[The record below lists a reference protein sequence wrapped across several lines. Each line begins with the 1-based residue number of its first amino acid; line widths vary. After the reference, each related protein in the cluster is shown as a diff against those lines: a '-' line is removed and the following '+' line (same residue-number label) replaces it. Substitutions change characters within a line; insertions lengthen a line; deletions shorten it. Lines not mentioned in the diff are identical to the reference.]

1 MRDRMPVVG
10 RRVGVVGFAVLAAS
24 LWVTTALGAS
34 TNLSGTVTAGG
45 TPYMK
50 SIPVSQAGQI
60 SATISWTSPSAVLT
74 VAVVNPS
81 GAQVAINST
90 NANPKTVTFNATD
103 TGTYKIRVKAKSG
116 SSAFTGTVTYP
127 GIALPTFA
135 AQIGSGSAGHATVY
149 PSGLDVGPD
158 GTIYVADTG
167 NDQIAAYSQS
177 GTLLWRKGARGVRT
191 PGNFANPRDLT
202 YLNGDLYVDD
212 TGNNRIQVLDASNG
226 NTIGSPWT
234 GLTSTL
240 GITAGKDSAGNN
252 IILVSEDTSNK
263 IAVYSTAGTLKC
275 TIPVPVLNG
284 KTALPRDAATD
295 AAGNIYVAAYQQDHV
310 DKFPPVVGTTCPQN
324 VNGGWGTSG
333 NGALQFKRP
342 YGVAVDA
349 SGHVFVADS
358 DNERI
363 QEFNATGTTLI
374 ATYGDK
380 TPANGGSGD
389 FFQLRRVA
397 VANGQVYGADL
408 WGLHIDRFTAPGPT
422 PAQTYPAMFPA
433 APQGFFN
440 EPSGMT
446 FDNAGNL
453 YVADSVNQR
462 IQQFTPG
469 ADGAN
474 WSNGAMWGARGW
486 GASDLSGFNW
496 PRDISFAPGTGGN
509 PGTLWVA
516 DTKNNRLLEFDTNG
530 TSTNNFITV
539 GGSLTWP
546 YGVDASSGNGNVIVA
561 DTFTNKVES
570 WSRGSTTPNW
580 STTTAGGTAFKAPY
594 DVAVANGTVY
604 VADSANKRIVE
615 LNANTGAY
623 IATVGTGSLHSP
635 QGVAIDPTNGNIWV
649 SDTSF
654 NKLVE
659 FPAAGGAPIQTVA
672 APNGAFNHP
681 THLDVHVDASGNP
694 YLYVADVYN
703 DRIVILNLNEGP

>member
-1 MRDRMPVVG
+1 MPLWG
-10 RRVGVVGFAVLAAS
+10 RRVVVVCFAVLAAS
-24 LWVTTALGAS
+24 LWVTSALGA
-34 TNLSGTVTAGG
+34 TSGFSGSVSAGG
-45 TPYMK
+45 ALYNK
-50 SIPVSQAGQI
+50 SIPVSDSGTI
-60 SATISWTSPSAVLT
+60 SATISWSTPSAVLT

-103 TGTYKIRVKAKSG
+103 TGSYKIRVKAKSG
-116 SSAFTGTVTYP
+116 SSDFTGSVTYP
-127 GIALPTFA
+127 GISVPTFA
-135 AQIGSGSAGHATVY
+135 AQLGGGTMGHATMY

-167 NDQIAAYSQS
+167 NDQVAAYNQA
-177 GTLLWRKGARGVRT
+177 GTQLWRKGLRGNRT
-191 PGNFANPRDLT
+191 AGNFANPRDLT

-226 NTIGSPWT
+226 SMIGSPWT
-234 GLTSTL
+234 GLPSTL

-263 IAVYSTAGTLKC
+263 IAVYSTTGTLKC
-275 TIPVPVLNG
+275 TITVPSTGTAPNI
-284 KTALPRDAATD
+284 KPALPRDAATD
-295 AAGNIYVAAYQQDHV
+295 AAGNVYVAAYQQDRM
-310 DKFPPVVGTTCPQN
+310 DEFGPVVGNTCPTAMTRT
-324 VNGGWGTSG
+324 WGTSG

-342 YGVAVDA
+342 YGVATDG

-363 QEFNATGTTLI
+363 QEFNSTGSTLI
-374 ATYGDK
+374 ATFG
-380 TPANGGSGD
+380 AGSPTGD
-389 FFQLRRVA
+389 FQQLRRVA
-397 VANGQVYGADL
+397 VVNGQVYGADL

-422 PAQTYPAMFPA
+422 PAQTYPATFGAP
-433 APQGFFN
+433 PQGSFN

-446 FDNAGNL
+446 FDSNGNL

-462 IQQFTPG
+462 MQQFRPG
-469 ADGAN
+469 ADGET

-509 PGTLWVA
+509 PGTLWVS
-516 DTKNNRLLEFDTNG
+516 DTKNNRLLEFDMNG
-530 TSTNNFITV
+530 TSTGNSVIV
-539 GGSLTWP
+539 GGALTWP
-546 YGVDASSGNGNVIVA
+546 YAVDASGGNGSLIVA
-561 DTFTNKVES
+561 DTFANKVES
-570 WSRGSTTPNW
+570 WSRGSSTPNW
-580 STTTAGGTAFKAPY
+580 STTTAGGIGFKSPY
-594 DVAVANGTVY
+594 DVAVANGIVY

-615 LNANTGAY
+615 LNAATGAY
-623 IATVGTGSLHSP
+623 TGVSIGAGTLHSP

>member
-1 MRDRMPVVG
+1 MPFVG
-10 RRVGVVGFAVLAAS
+10 RRVVVVGFAVLAAS
-24 LWVTTALGAS
+24 LWVTSALGA
-34 TNLSGTVTAGG
+34 TSGFSGSVSAGG
-45 TPYMK
+45 ALYNK
-50 SIPVSQAGQI
+50 SIPVSDSGTI
-60 SATISWTSPSAVLT
+60 SATLSWSTPSAVLT
-74 VAVVNPS
+74 VAIVNPS
-81 GAQVAINST
+81 GTQVALNST
-90 NANPKTVTFNATD
+90 NANPKTVTYNATV

-116 SSAFTGTVTYP
+116 SSDFTGSVTYP
-127 GIALPTFA
+127 GISVPTFA
-135 AQIGSGSAGHATVY
+135 GQLGGGTIGHATMY

-167 NDQIAAYSQS
+167 NDQVAAYNQA
-177 GTLLWRKGARGVRT
+177 GTQLWRKGIRGNRT
-191 PGNFANPRDLT
+191 AGNFANPRDLT

-212 TGNNRIQVLDASNG
+212 TGNNRIQVLDASTG
-226 NTIGSPWT
+226 STIGSPWT
-234 GLTSTL
+234 GLPSTL

-263 IAVYSTAGTLKC
+263 IAVYSTTGTLKC
-275 TIPVPVLNG
+275 TIPVPSTGSGSTL
-284 KTALPRDAATD
+284 KQALPRDAATD
-295 AAGNIYVAAYQQDHV
+295 AAGNVYVAAYQQDRM
-310 DKFPPVVGTTCPQN
+310 DEFGPVVGNTCPTAMTRT
-324 VNGGWGTSG
+324 WGTSG

-342 YGVAVDA
+342 YGVATDG

-363 QEFNATGTTLI
+363 QEFNSTGSTLI
-374 ATYGDK
+374 ATFG
-380 TPANGGSGD
+380 AGSPTGD
-389 FFQLRRVA
+389 FQQLRRVA

-422 PAQTYPAMFPA
+422 PAQTYPATFGAP
-433 APQGFFN
+433 PQGSFN

-446 FDNAGNL
+446 FDSNGNL

-462 IQQFTPG
+462 MQQFRPG
-469 ADGAN
+469 ADGET

-496 PRDISFAPGTGGN
+496 PRDISFSPGTGGN
-509 PGTLWVA
+509 PGTLWVS
-516 DTKNNRLLEFDTNG
+516 DTKNNRLLEFDMNG
-530 TSTNNFITV
+530 TSTGNSVIV
-539 GGSLTWP
+539 GGALTWP
-546 YGVDASSGNGNVIVA
+546 YAVDASGGNGSLIVA
-561 DTFTNKVES
+561 DTFANKVES
-570 WSRGSTTPNW
+570 WTRGSSTPNW
-580 STTTAGGTAFKAPY
+580 STNTAGGIGFKSPY
-594 DVAVANGTVY
+594 DVAVANGIVY

-615 LNANTGAY
+615 LNAATGAY
-623 IATVGTGSLHSP
+623 TGVSIGAGTLHSP

>member
-1 MRDRMPVVG
+1 MRGRMPVVG
-10 RRVGVVGFAVLAAS
+10 RRVVVVGLAVLAAS
-24 LWVTTALGAS
+24 LWVTSALGAS
-34 TNLSGTVTAGG
+34 TNLSGTVSVGG
-45 TPYMK
+45 TPYNK

-60 SATISWTSPSAVLT
+60 SATISWTAPSAMLT
-74 VAVVNPS
+74 AAIVNPS
-81 GAQVAINST
+81 GVQVALNAT

-103 TGTYKIRVKAKSG
+103 TGTYKIRVKAKTG
-116 SSAFTGTVTYP
+116 SSVSFTGTVTYP
-127 GIALPTFA
+127 GIALPSFA
-135 AQIGSGSAGHATVY
+135 GQIGSGSTGHATVY

-167 NDQIAAYSQS
+167 NDQVAAYSQS
-177 GTLLWRKGARGVRT
+177 GTLIWRKGARGVRT
-191 PGNFANPRDLT
+191 AGNFANPRDLT

-234 GLTSTL
+234 GLPSTL

-263 IAVYSTAGTLKC
+263 IAVYSTTGTLKC

-310 DKFPPVVGTTCPQN
+310 DKFPPVVGNTCPQN

-333 NGALQFKRP
+333 NGPLQFKRP
-342 YGVAVDA
+342 YGVAVDG
-349 SGHVFVADS
+349 SGNVYVADS

-408 WGLHIDRFTAPGPT
+408 WGLHIDRFTAPGPKPT
-422 PAQTYPAMFPA
+422 QTYPAMFAPP
-433 APQGFFN
+433 PQGFFN
-440 EPSGMT
+440 EPSGLT
-446 FDNAGNL
+446 FDNNGNL

-469 ADGAN
+469 ANGEA
-474 WSNGAMWGARGW
+474 WSKGAMWGARCW

-496 PRDISFAPGTGGN
+496 PRDISFAPSTT
-509 PGTLWVA
+509 TLWVA
-516 DTKNNRLLEFDTNG
+516 DTKNNRLLEFKTDG
-530 TSTNNFITV
+530 TSTGNSITV
-539 GGSLTWP
+539 GGALTWP
-546 YGVDASSGNGNVIVA
+546 YAVDASGGSLIVA
-561 DTFTNKVES
+561 DTFANKVES
-570 WSRGSTTPNW
+570 RTGSTVNW
-580 STTTAGGTAFKAPY
+580 SDTTANGIAFKAPY
-594 DVAVANGTVY
+594 DVAVAGGIVY

-623 IATVGTGSLHSP
+623 IATVGTSYLHSP

-659 FPAAGGAPIQTVA
+659 FPAAGGAPIQTVS

-681 THLDVHVDASGNP
+681 THLDVHVDGSGTA

-703 DRIVILNLNEGP
+703 DRVVILNLNEGP

>member
-1 MRDRMPVVG
+1 MPFAGSRVV
-10 RRVGVVGFAVLAAS
+10 VVCFAVLAAS
-24 LWVTTALGAS
+24 LWVTSALGA
-34 TNLSGTVTAGG
+34 TSGFSGSVSAGG
-45 TPYMK
+45 ALYNK
-50 SIPVSQAGQI
+50 SIPVSDSGTI
-60 SATISWTSPSAVLT
+60 SATISWSTPSAVLT

-103 TGTYKIRVKAKSG
+103 TGSYKIRVKAKSG
-116 SSAFTGTVTYP
+116 SSDFTGSVTYP
-127 GIALPTFA
+127 GISVPTFA
-135 AQIGSGSAGHATVY
+135 AQLGGGTMGHATMY

-167 NDQIAAYSQS
+167 NDQVAAYNQA
-177 GTLLWRKGARGVRT
+177 GTQLWRKGLRGNRT
-191 PGNFANPRDLT
+191 AGNFANPRDLT

-226 NTIGSPWT
+226 STIGSPWT
-234 GLTSTL
+234 GLPSTL
-240 GITAGKDSAGNN
+240 GITAGKDSTGNN

-263 IAVYSTAGTLKC
+263 IAVYSTTGTLKC

-310 DKFPPVVGTTCPQN
+310 DKFPPVVGNTCPQN

-342 YGVAVDA
+342 YGVATDG

-363 QEFNATGTTLI
+363 QEFNSTGSTLI
-374 ATYGDK
+374 ATFG
-380 TPANGGSGD
+380 AGSPTGD
-389 FFQLRRVA
+389 FQQLRRVA

-422 PAQTYPAMFPA
+422 PAQTYPATFGAP
-433 APQGFFN
+433 PQGSFN

-446 FDNAGNL
+446 FDSNGNL

-462 IQQFTPG
+462 MQQFRPG
-469 ADGAN
+469 ADGET

-509 PGTLWVA
+509 PGTLWVS
-516 DTKNNRLLEFDTNG
+516 DTKNNRLLEFDMNG
-530 TSTNNFITV
+530 TSTGNSVIV
-539 GGSLTWP
+539 GGALTWP
-546 YGVDASSGNGNVIVA
+546 YAVDASGGNGSLIVA
-561 DTFTNKVES
+561 DTFANKVES
-570 WSRGSTTPNW
+570 WSRGSSTPNW
-580 STTTAGGTAFKAPY
+580 STNTAGGIGFKSPY
-594 DVAVANGTVY
+594 DVAVANGIVY

-615 LNANTGAY
+615 LNAATGAY
-623 IATVGTGSLHSP
+623 TGVSIGTGTLHSP

>member
-1 MRDRMPVVG
+1 MPVVG
-10 RRVGVVGFAVLAAS
+10 RRVVVVGLAVLAAS
-24 LWVTTALGAS
+24 LWVTSALGAS

-45 TPYMK
+45 TPYTK

-81 GAQVAINST
+81 GVQVALNGT
-90 NANPKTVTFNATD
+90 NANPKTVNFNATD

-135 AQIGSGSAGHATVY
+135 AQIGSGSTGHATVY

-158 GTIYVADTG
+158 
-167 NDQIAAYSQS
+167 
-177 GTLLWRKGARGVRT
+177 
-191 PGNFANPRDLT
+191 GNFANPRDLT

-212 TGNNRIQVLDASNG
+212 TGNNRVQVLDASNG
-226 NTIGSPWT
+226 STIGSPWT
-234 GLTSTL
+234 GLPSTL
-240 GITAGKDSAGNN
+240 GITAGKDSTGNN

-263 IAVYSTAGTLKC
+263 IAVYSTTGTLKC

-310 DKFPPVVGTTCPQN
+310 DKFPPVVGNTCPQS

-333 NGALQFKRP
+333 QLNTQFKRP

-363 QEFNATGTTLI
+363 QEFTGTGSYLN
-374 ATYGDK
+374 TYGAAQ
-380 TPANGGSGD
+380 PPNGGGD

-422 PAQTYPAMFPA
+422 PAQTYPAMFSAP
-433 APQGFFN
+433 PQGFFN

-446 FDNAGNL
+446 FDNAGDL

-469 ADGAN
+469 ADGAT
-474 WSNGAMWGARGW
+474 WSKGAMWGARGW

-516 DTKNNRLLEFDTNG
+516 DTKNNRLLEFKTDG
-530 TSTNNFITV
+530 TSTGNSVIV
-539 GGSLTWP
+539 GGALTWP
-546 YGVDASSGNGNVIVA
+546 YAVDASGGSLIVA
-561 DTFTNKVES
+561 DTFANKVES
-570 WSRGSTTPNW
+570 WTGSTVNW
-580 STTTAGGTAFKAPY
+580 STTTANGIALKNPY
-594 DVAVANGTVY
+594 DVAVAEGIVY
-604 VADSANKRIVE
+604 VADAANKRIVE

-623 IATVGTGSLHSP
+623 IATVGTGFLHSP

-659 FPAAGGAPIQTVA
+659 FPAAGGAPIQTVS
-672 APNGAFNHP
+672 APNGAFNQP
-681 THLDVHVDASGNP
+681 TQLAVHVDAAGNA

-703 DRIVILNLNEGP
+703 DRVVILNLNEGP

>member
-1 MRDRMPVVG
+1 MPVVG
-10 RRVGVVGFAVLAAS
+10 RRVVVVGLAVLAAS
-24 LWVTTALGAS
+24 LWVTSALGAS

-45 TPYMK
+45 TPYTK

-81 GAQVAINST
+81 GVQVALNGT
-90 NANPKTVTFNATD
+90 NANPKTVNFNATD

-135 AQIGSGSAGHATVY
+135 AQIGSGSTGHATVY

-167 NDQIAAYSQS
+167 NDQVAAYSQS

-212 TGNNRIQVLDASNG
+212 TGNNRVQVLDASNG
-226 NTIGSPWT
+226 STIGSPWT
-234 GLTSTL
+234 GLPSTL
-240 GITAGKDSAGNN
+240 GITAGKDSTGNN

-263 IAVYSTAGTLKC
+263 IAVYSTTGTLKC

-310 DKFPPVVGTTCPQN
+310 DKFPPVVGNTCPQS

-333 NGALQFKRP
+333 QLNTQFKRP

-363 QEFNATGTTLI
+363 QEFTGTGSYLN
-374 ATYGDK
+374 TYGAAQ
-380 TPANGGSGD
+380 PPNGGGD

-422 PAQTYPAMFPA
+422 PAQTYPAMFSAP
-433 APQGFFN
+433 PQGFFN

-446 FDNAGNL
+446 FDNAGDL

-469 ADGAN
+469 ADGAT
-474 WSNGAMWGARGW
+474 WSKGAMWGARGW

-516 DTKNNRLLEFDTNG
+516 DTKNNRLLEFKTDG
-530 TSTNNFITV
+530 TSTGNSIIV
-539 GGSLTWP
+539 GGALTWP
-546 YGVDASSGNGNVIVA
+546 YAVDASGGSLIVA
-561 DTFTNKVES
+561 DTFANKVES
-570 WSRGSTTPNW
+570 WTGSTVNW
-580 STTTAGGTAFKAPY
+580 STTTANGVALKNPY
-594 DVAVANGTVY
+594 DVAVAEGIVY
-604 VADSANKRIVE
+604 VADAANKRIVE

-623 IATVGTGSLHSP
+623 IATVGTGFLHSP

-659 FPAAGGAPIQTVA
+659 FPAAGGAPIQTVS

-681 THLDVHVDASGNP
+681 THLDVHVDAAGNA

-703 DRIVILNLNEGP
+703 DRVVILNLNEGP

>member
-1 MRDRMPVVG
+1 MPVVG
-10 RRVGVVGFAVLAAS
+10 GRVVVVGFAMLAAS
-24 LWVTTALGAS
+24 LWVTNALGAS

-81 GAQVAINST
+81 GAQVALNST

-116 SSAFTGTVTYP
+116 SSDFTGSVTYP
-127 GIALPTFA
+127 GISVPTFA
-135 AQIGSGSAGHATVY
+135 AQLGGGTIGHATMY

-167 NDQIAAYSQS
+167 NDQVAAYNQA
-177 GTLLWRKGARGVRT
+177 GTQLWRKGIRGNRT
-191 PGNFANPRDLT
+191 AGNFANPRDLT

-226 NTIGSPWT
+226 DTIGSPWT
-234 GLTSTL
+234 GLPSTL

-275 TIPVPVLNG
+275 TIPVPSTGSGSTL
-284 KTALPRDAATD
+284 KAALPRDAATD
-295 AAGNIYVAAYQQDHV
+295 AAGNVYVAAYQQDRM
-310 DKFPPVVGTTCPQN
+310 DEFGPVVGNTCPTAMTRT
-324 VNGGWGTSG
+324 WGTSG
-333 NGALQFKRP
+333 NGPLQFKRP
-342 YGVAVDA
+342 YGVATDG
-349 SGHVFVADS
+349 SGHVLVADS

-363 QEFNATGTTLI
+363 QEFNSTGSTLI
-374 ATYGDK
+374 ATFG
-380 TPANGGSGD
+380 AGSPTGD
-389 FFQLRRVA
+389 FQQLRRVA

-422 PAQTYPAMFPA
+422 PAQTYPATFGPP
-433 APQGFFN
+433 PQGSFN

-446 FDNAGNL
+446 FDSNGNL

-462 IQQFTPG
+462 MQQFRPG
-469 ADGAN
+469 ADGET

-509 PGTLWVA
+509 PGTLWVS
-516 DTKNNRLLEFDTNG
+516 DTKNNRLLEFDMNG
-530 TSTNNFITV
+530 TSTGNSVIV
-539 GGSLTWP
+539 GGALTWP
-546 YGVDASSGNGNVIVA
+546 YAVDASGGNGSLIVA
-561 DTFTNKVES
+561 DTFANKVES
-570 WSRGSTTPNW
+570 WSRGSSTPNW
-580 STTTAGGTAFKAPY
+580 STSTAGGIGFKSPY
-594 DVAVANGTVY
+594 DVAVANGIAY

-615 LNANTGAY
+615 LNANTGGY
-623 IATVGTGSLHSP
+623 IATIGTGSLHSP

>member
-1 MRDRMPVVG
+1 MPFAG
-10 RRVGVVGFAVLAAS
+10 RRVVVVGFAVLAAS
-24 LWVTTALGAS
+24 LWVTSALGA
-34 TNLSGTVTAGG
+34 TSGFSGSVSAGG
-45 TPYMK
+45 ALYNK
-50 SIPVSQAGQI
+50 SIPVSDSGTI
-60 SATISWTSPSAVLT
+60 SATISWSTPSAVLT

-103 TGTYKIRVKAKSG
+103 TGSYKIRVKAKSG
-116 SSAFTGTVTYP
+116 SSDFTGSVTYP
-127 GIALPTFA
+127 GISVPTFA
-135 AQIGSGSAGHATVY
+135 AQLGGGTMGHATMY

-167 NDQIAAYSQS
+167 NDQVAAYNQA
-177 GTLLWRKGARGVRT
+177 GTQLWRKGLRGNRT
-191 PGNFANPRDLT
+191 AGNFANPRDLT

-226 NTIGSPWT
+226 STIGSPWT
-234 GLTSTL
+234 GLPSTL
-240 GITAGKDSAGNN
+240 GITAGKDSTGNN

-263 IAVYSTAGTLKC
+263 IAVYSTTGTLKC

-310 DKFPPVVGTTCPQN
+310 DKFPPVVGNTCPQN

-342 YGVAVDA
+342 YGVATDG

-363 QEFNATGTTLI
+363 QEFNSTGSTLI
-374 ATYGDK
+374 ATFG
-380 TPANGGSGD
+380 AGSPTGD
-389 FFQLRRVA
+389 FQQLRRVA

-422 PAQTYPAMFPA
+422 PAQTYPATFGAP
-433 APQGFFN
+433 PQGSFN

-446 FDNAGNL
+446 FDSNGNL

-462 IQQFTPG
+462 MQQFRPG
-469 ADGAN
+469 ADGET

-509 PGTLWVA
+509 PGTLWVS
-516 DTKNNRLLEFDTNG
+516 DTKNNRLLEFDMNG
-530 TSTNNFITV
+530 TSTGNSVIV
-539 GGSLTWP
+539 GGALTWP
-546 YGVDASSGNGNVIVA
+546 YAVDASGGNGSLIVA
-561 DTFTNKVES
+561 DTFANKVES
-570 WSRGSTTPNW
+570 WSRGSSTPNW
-580 STTTAGGTAFKAPY
+580 STNTAGGIGFKSPY
-594 DVAVANGTVY
+594 DVAVANGIVY

-615 LNANTGAY
+615 LNA
-623 IATVGTGSLHSP
+623 ATRARTSGVSIGTGTLHSP

>member
-1 MRDRMPVVG
+1 MPFAG
-10 RRVGVVGFAVLAAS
+10 RRVVVVGFAVLAAS
-24 LWVTTALGAS
+24 LWVTSALGA
-34 TNLSGTVTAGG
+34 TSGFSGSVSAGG
-45 TPYMK
+45 ALYNK
-50 SIPVSQAGQI
+50 SIPVSDSGTI
-60 SATISWTSPSAVLT
+60 SATISWSTPSAVLT

-103 TGTYKIRVKAKSG
+103 TGSYKIRVKAKSG
-116 SSAFTGTVTYP
+116 SSDFTGSVTYP
-127 GIALPTFA
+127 GISVPTFA
-135 AQIGSGSAGHATVY
+135 AQLGGGTMGHATMY

-167 NDQIAAYSQS
+167 NDQVAAYNQA
-177 GTLLWRKGARGVRT
+177 GTQLWRKGLRGNRT
-191 PGNFANPRDLT
+191 AGNFANPRDLT

-226 NTIGSPWT
+226 STIGSPWT
-234 GLTSTL
+234 GLPSTL
-240 GITAGKDSAGNN
+240 GITAGKDSTGNN

-263 IAVYSTAGTLKC
+263 IAVYSTTGTLKC

-310 DKFPPVVGTTCPQN
+310 DKFPPVVGNTCPQN

-342 YGVAVDA
+342 YGVATDG

-363 QEFNATGTTLI
+363 QEFNGTGSTLI
-374 ATYGDK
+374 ATFG
-380 TPANGGSGD
+380 AGSPTGD
-389 FFQLRRVA
+389 FQQLRRVA

-422 PAQTYPAMFPA
+422 PAQTYPATFGAP
-433 APQGFFN
+433 PQGSFN

-446 FDNAGNL
+446 FDSNGNL

-462 IQQFTPG
+462 MQQFRPG
-469 ADGAN
+469 ADGET

-509 PGTLWVA
+509 PGTLWVS
-516 DTKNNRLLEFDTNG
+516 DTKNNRLLEFDMNG
-530 TSTNNFITV
+530 TSTGNSVIV
-539 GGSLTWP
+539 GGALTWP
-546 YGVDASSGNGNVIVA
+546 YAVDASGGNGSLIVA
-561 DTFTNKVES
+561 DTFANKVES
-570 WSRGSTTPNW
+570 WSRGSSTPNW
-580 STTTAGGTAFKAPY
+580 STTTAGGIALQEPLRRRGRKRHRLRGRLGQQAHRRAERCDRGVHGRIHRHRHPALAPGRGDRSHQRQHLGVGHQLQQAGRVPRRRRRPDPDREPRPTAHSTTRRTLTCTWTPRAIPICTWPTSTT
-594 DVAVANGTVY
+594 TV
-604 VADSANKRIVE
+604 S
-615 LNANTGAY
+615 
-623 IATVGTGSLHSP
+623 
-635 QGVAIDPTNGNIWV
+635 
-649 SDTSF
+649 
-654 NKLVE
+654 
-659 FPAAGGAPIQTVA
+659 
-672 APNGAFNHP
+672 
-681 THLDVHVDASGNP
+681 
-694 YLYVADVYN
+694 
-703 DRIVILNLNEGP
+703 

>member
-1 MRDRMPVVG
+1 MKGRMPVAG
-10 RRVGVVGFAVLAAS
+10 RRVVVVGLAVLAAS
-24 LWVTTALGAS
+24 LWVTSALGAS
-34 TNLSGTVTAGG
+34 TNLSGTVSVGG
-45 TPYMK
+45 TPYNK

-60 SATISWTSPSAVLT
+60 SATISWTAPSAVLT
-74 VAVVNPS
+74 VAIVNPS
-81 GAQVAINST
+81 GAQVALNAT

-116 SSAFTGTVTYP
+116 SAVSFTGTVTYP

-135 AQIGSGSAGHATVY
+135 AQIGSGSTGHATVY

-167 NDQIAAYSQS
+167 NDQVAAYSQS

-191 PGNFANPRDLT
+191 AGNFANPRDLT
-202 YLNGDLYVDD
+202 YLNGDVYVDD

-234 GLTSTL
+234 GLPSTL

-263 IAVYSTAGTLKC
+263 IAVYSTTGTLKC
-275 TIPVPVLNG
+275 TISVPLLNG

-310 DKFPPVVGTTCPQN
+310 DTFPPVVGNTCPQN

-333 NGALQFKRP
+333 NGPLQFKRP

-349 SGHVFVADS
+349 SGNVYVADS

-380 TPANGGSGD
+380 TPASGGSGD

-408 WGLHIDRFTAPGPT
+408 WGLHIDRFTAPGPK
-422 PAQTYPAMFPA
+422 PAQIYPAMF
-433 APQGFFN
+433 APPQQGFFN
-440 EPSGMT
+440 EPSGLT
-446 FDNAGNL
+446 FDDNGNL

-469 ADGAN
+469 ANGEA
-474 WSNGAMWGARGW
+474 WSKGAMWGARGW

-496 PRDISFAPGTGGN
+496 PRDISYAPSTN
-509 PGTLWVA
+509 TLWVA
-516 DTKNNRLLEFDTNG
+516 DTKNNRLLEFNDRRNLDRNLNHRGRRADLAVRGRRQRRQPDRRRHLRQQGRELDRLNG
-530 TSTNNFITV
+530 ELV
-539 GGSLTWP
+539 GHHGRRHRRSRAPTTWRSQTASSTWP
-546 YGVDASSGNGNVIVA
+546 TPPTSASS
-561 DTFTNKVES
+561 S
-570 WSRGSTTPNW
+570 
-580 STTTAGGTAFKAPY
+580 
-594 DVAVANGTVY
+594 
-604 VADSANKRIVE
+604 
-615 LNANTGAY
+615 
-623 IATVGTGSLHSP
+623 
-635 QGVAIDPTNGNIWV
+635 
-649 SDTSF
+649 
-654 NKLVE
+654 
-659 FPAAGGAPIQTVA
+659 
-672 APNGAFNHP
+672 
-681 THLDVHVDASGNP
+681 
-694 YLYVADVYN
+694 
-703 DRIVILNLNEGP
+703 

>member
-1 MRDRMPVVG
+1 
-10 RRVGVVGFAVLAAS
+10 
-24 LWVTTALGAS
+24 
-34 TNLSGTVTAGG
+34 
-45 TPYMK
+45 
-50 SIPVSQAGQI
+50 
-60 SATISWTSPSAVLT
+60 
-74 VAVVNPS
+74 
-81 GAQVAINST
+81 
-90 NANPKTVTFNATD
+90 
-103 TGTYKIRVKAKSG
+103 
-116 SSAFTGTVTYP
+116 
-127 GIALPTFA
+127 
-135 AQIGSGSAGHATVY
+135 
-149 PSGLDVGPD
+149 
-158 GTIYVADTG
+158 VADTG

-177 GTLLWRKGARGVRT
+177 GTQLWRDGVRGT
-191 PGNFANPRDLT
+191 RTAGNYSNPRDLT

-212 TGNNRIQVLDASNG
+212 TGNNRIQVLDAATG

-234 GLTSTL
+234 GLPSTL

-275 TIPVPVLNG
+275 TIPVPSTG
-284 KTALPRDAATD
+284 TAPNIKQAFPRDAATD
-295 AAGNIYVAAYQQDHV
+295 AAGDVYVAAYQQDRM
-310 DKFPPVVGTTCPQN
+310 DEFGPVVGNTCPTTLTRT
-324 VNGGWGTSG
+324 WGTSG

-342 YGVAVDA
+342 YGVAVDG

-363 QEFNATGTTLI
+363 QEFNSTGSTLLN
-374 ATYGDK
+374 TYGDK

-408 WGLHIDRFTAPGPT
+408 WGLHIDRFAAAGAT
-422 PAQTYPAMFPA
+422 PAQTYPALYPA
-433 APQGFFN
+433 PPAGFFN

-446 FDNAGNL
+446 FDSNGNL

-462 IQQFTPG
+462 IQPFAPG
-469 ADGAN
+469 A
-474 WSNGAMWGARGW
+474 NGATWTAGTPWGARGW

-516 DTKNNRLLEFDTNG
+516 DTKNNRLLEFHTDG

-539 GGSLTWP
+539 GGSVTWP
-546 YGVDASSGNGNVIVA
+546 YAVDASTGNGNVIVA

-570 WSRGSTTPNW
+570 WSGSTTPDW
-580 STTTAGGTAFKAPY
+580 SATAANGITFKSPY
-594 DVAVANGTVY
+594 DVAVADGIAY

-615 LNANTGAY
+615 LNANNGAY

-681 THLDVHVDASGNP
+681 THLDVHVDASGTA

-703 DRIVILNLNEGP
+703 DRVVILNLNEGP

>member
-1 MRDRMPVVG
+1 MPFAGSRVV
-10 RRVGVVGFAVLAAS
+10 VVCFAVLAAS
-24 LWVTTALGAS
+24 LWVTSALGA
-34 TNLSGTVTAGG
+34 TSGFSGSVSAGG
-45 TPYMK
+45 ALYNK
-50 SIPVSQAGQI
+50 SIPVSDSGTI
-60 SATISWTSPSAVLT
+60 SATISWSTPSAVLT

-103 TGTYKIRVKAKSG
+103 TGSYKIRVKAKSG
-116 SSAFTGTVTYP
+116 SSDFTGSVTYP
-127 GIALPTFA
+127 GISVPTFA
-135 AQIGSGSAGHATVY
+135 AQLGGGTMGHATMY

-167 NDQIAAYSQS
+167 NDQVAAYNQA
-177 GTLLWRKGARGVRT
+177 GTQLWRKGLRGNRT
-191 PGNFANPRDLT
+191 AGNFANPRDLT

-226 NTIGSPWT
+226 STIGSPWT
-234 GLTSTL
+234 GLPSTL
-240 GITAGKDSAGNN
+240 GITAGKDSTGNN

-263 IAVYSTAGTLKC
+263 IAVYSTTGTLKC

-310 DKFPPVVGTTCPQN
+310 DKFPPVVGNTCPQN

-342 YGVAVDA
+342 YGVATDG

-363 QEFNATGTTLI
+363 QEFNGTGSTLI
-374 ATYGDK
+374 ATFG
-380 TPANGGSGD
+380 AGSPTGD
-389 FFQLRRVA
+389 FQQLRRVA

-422 PAQTYPAMFPA
+422 PAQTYPATFGAP
-433 APQGFFN
+433 PQGSFN

-446 FDNAGNL
+446 FDSNGNL

-462 IQQFTPG
+462 MQQFRPG
-469 ADGAN
+469 ADGET

-509 PGTLWVA
+509 PGTLWVS
-516 DTKNNRLLEFDTNG
+516 DTKNNRLLEFDMNG
-530 TSTNNFITV
+530 TSTGNSVIV
-539 GGSLTWP
+539 GGALTWP
-546 YGVDASSGNGNVIVA
+546 YAVDASGGNGSLIVA
-561 DTFTNKVES
+561 DTFANKVES
-570 WSRGSTTPNW
+570 WSRGSSTPNW
-580 STTTAGGTAFKAPY
+580 STNTAGGIGFKSPY
-594 DVAVANGTVY
+594 DVAVANGIVY

-615 LNANTGAY
+615 LNAATGAY
-623 IATVGTGSLHSP
+623 TGVSIGTGTLHSP

>member
-1 MRDRMPVVG
+1 V
-10 RRVGVVGFAVLAAS
+10 
-24 LWVTTALGAS
+24 ALNA
-34 TNLSGTVTAGG
+34 
-45 TPYMK
+45 
-50 SIPVSQAGQI
+50 
-60 SATISWTSPSAVLT
+60 
-74 VAVVNPS
+74 
-81 GAQVAINST
+81 T
-90 NANPKTVTFNATD
+90 NANPKTVNFNATD

-135 AQIGSGSAGHATVY
+135 AQLGGGTIGHATMY

-167 NDQIAAYSQS
+167 NDQVAAYSQS

-191 PGNFANPRDLT
+191 AGNFANPRDLT

-234 GLTSTL
+234 GLPSTL

-263 IAVYSTAGTLKC
+263 IAVYSTTGTLKC
-275 TIPVPVLNG
+275 TIAVPALNG

-310 DKFPPVVGTTCPQN
+310 DTFPPVVGNTCPQN

-333 NGALQFKRP
+333 NGPLQFKRP

-349 SGHVFVADS
+349 SGNVYVADS

-363 QEFNATGTTLI
+363 QEFNSTGSTLI
-374 ATYGDK
+374 ATFG
-380 TPANGGSGD
+380 AGSPTGD
-389 FFQLRRVA
+389 FQQLRRVA

-422 PAQTYPAMFPA
+422 PAQTYPATFGAP
-433 APQGFFN
+433 PQGSFN

-446 FDNAGNL
+446 FDSNGNL

-462 IQQFTPG
+462 MQQFRPG
-469 ADGAN
+469 ADGET

-509 PGTLWVA
+509 PGTLWVS
-516 DTKNNRLLEFDTNG
+516 DTKNNRLLEFDMNG
-530 TSTNNFITV
+530 TSTGNSVIV
-539 GGSLTWP
+539 GGALTWP
-546 YGVDASSGNGNVIVA
+546 YAVDASGGNGSLIVA
-561 DTFTNKVES
+561 DTFANKVES

-580 STTTAGGTAFKAPY
+580 STNTAGGIGFKAPY
-594 DVAVANGTVY
+594 DVAVANGIVY

-615 LNANTGAY
+615 LNAATGAY
-623 IATVGTGSLHSP
+623 TGVSIGAGTLHSP

>member
-1 MRDRMPVVG
+1 MPFVG
-10 RRVGVVGFAVLAAS
+10 RRVVVVGFAVLAAS
-24 LWVTTALGAS
+24 LWVTSALGA
-34 TNLSGTVTAGG
+34 TSGFSGSVSAGG
-45 TPYMK
+45 ALYNK
-50 SIPVSQAGQI
+50 SIPVSDSGTI
-60 SATISWTSPSAVLT
+60 SATISWSTPSAVLT

-116 SSAFTGTVTYP
+116 SSDFTGSVTYP
-127 GIALPTFA
+127 GISVPTFA
-135 AQIGSGSAGHATVY
+135 AQLGGGTMGHATMY

-167 NDQIAAYSQS
+167 NDQVAAYNQA
-177 GTLLWRKGARGVRT
+177 GTQLWRKGLRGNRT
-191 PGNFANPRDLT
+191 AGNFANPRDLT

-226 NTIGSPWT
+226 SLIGSPWT
-234 GLTSTL
+234 GLPSTL

-263 IAVYSTAGTLKC
+263 IAVYSTTGTLKC
-275 TIPVPVLNG
+275 TIPVPSTGSGSTL
-284 KTALPRDAATD
+284 KPALPRDAATD
-295 AAGNIYVAAYQQDHV
+295 AAGNVYVAAYQQDRM
-310 DKFPPVVGTTCPQN
+310 DEFGPVVGNTCPTAMTRT
-324 VNGGWGTSG
+324 WGTSG

-342 YGVAVDA
+342 YGVATDG

-363 QEFNATGTTLI
+363 QEFNSTGSTLI
-374 ATYGDK
+374 ATFG
-380 TPANGGSGD
+380 AGSPTGD
-389 FFQLRRVA
+389 FQQLRRVA

-422 PAQTYPAMFPA
+422 PAQTYPATFGAP
-433 APQGFFN
+433 PQGSFN

-446 FDNAGNL
+446 FDSNGNL

-462 IQQFTPG
+462 MQQFRPG
-469 ADGAN
+469 ADGES

-496 PRDISFAPGTGGN
+496 PRDISFSPGTGGN

-546 YGVDASSGNGNVIVA
+546 YAVDASGGNGSLIVA
-561 DTFTNKVES
+561 DTFTSKVES

-580 STTTAGGTAFKAPY
+580 STTTAGGIGFKNPY
-594 DVAVANGTVY
+594 DVAVANGIVY

-615 LNANTGAY
+615 LNAATGAY
-623 IATVGTGSLHSP
+623 TGVSIGTGTLHSP

-681 THLDVHVDASGNP
+681 THLDVHMDASGNP

>member
-1 MRDRMPVVG
+1 MPFAG
-10 RRVGVVGFAVLAAS
+10 RRVVVVCFAVLAAS
-24 LWVTTALGAS
+24 LWVTSALGA
-34 TNLSGTVTAGG
+34 TSGFSGSVSAGG
-45 TPYMK
+45 PLYNK
-50 SIPVSQAGQI
+50 SIPVSDSGTI
-60 SATISWTSPSAVLT
+60 SATISWSTPSAVLT

-103 TGTYKIRVKAKSG
+103 TGSYKIRVKAKSG
-116 SSAFTGTVTYP
+116 SSDFTGSVTYP
-127 GIALPTFA
+127 GISVPTFA
-135 AQIGSGSAGHATVY
+135 AQLGGGTMGHATMY

-167 NDQIAAYSQS
+167 NDQVAAYNQA
-177 GTLLWRKGARGVRT
+177 GTQLWRKGLRGNRT
-191 PGNFANPRDLT
+191 AGNFANPRDLT

-226 NTIGSPWT
+226 STIGSPWT
-234 GLTSTL
+234 GLPSTL
-240 GITAGKDSAGNN
+240 GITAGKDSTGNN

-263 IAVYSTAGTLKC
+263 IAVYSTTGTLKC

-310 DKFPPVVGTTCPQN
+310 DKFPPVVGNTCPQN

-342 YGVAVDA
+342 YGVATDG

-363 QEFNATGTTLI
+363 QEFNSTGSTLI
-374 ATYGDK
+374 ATFG
-380 TPANGGSGD
+380 AGSPTGD
-389 FFQLRRVA
+389 FQQLRRVA

-422 PAQTYPAMFPA
+422 PAQTYPATFGAP
-433 APQGFFN
+433 PQGSFN

-446 FDNAGNL
+446 FDSNGNL

-462 IQQFTPG
+462 MQQFRPG
-469 ADGAN
+469 ADGET

-509 PGTLWVA
+509 PGTLWVS
-516 DTKNNRLLEFDTNG
+516 DTKNNRLLEFDMNG
-530 TSTNNFITV
+530 TSTGNSVIV
-539 GGSLTWP
+539 GGALTWP
-546 YGVDASSGNGNVIVA
+546 YAVDASGGNGSLIVA
-561 DTFTNKVES
+561 DTFANKVES
-570 WSRGSTTPNW
+570 WSRGGSTPNW
-580 STTTAGGTAFKAPY
+580 STNTAGGIGFKSPY
-594 DVAVANGTVY
+594 DVAVANGIVY

-615 LNANTGAY
+615 LNAATGAY
-623 IATVGTGSLHSP
+623 TGVSIGTGTLHSP

-681 THLDVHVDASGNP
+681 THLDVHVDASGDP

>member
-1 MRDRMPVVG
+1 MRGQLPVVG
-10 RRVGVVGFAVLAAS
+10 RRVVVVGLAMLAAS
-24 LWVTTALGAS
+24 LWVTSALGAS
-34 TNLSGTVTAGG
+34 TNLSGNVSVGG
-45 TPYMK
+45 APYNK
-50 SIPVSQAGQI
+50 SVPVSSAGQI
-60 SATISWTSPSAVLT
+60 SATISWTAPSSVLT
-74 VAVVNPS
+74 VAVVNPA
-81 GAQVAINST
+81 GTQVALNST
-90 NANPKTVTFNATD
+90 NANPKTVTYNATV

-127 GIALPTFA
+127 GISVPSFA
-135 AQIGSGSAGHATVY
+135 GQIGGGSNGHATMY

-177 GTLLWRKGARGVRT
+177 GTLLWRKGARGNRT
-191 PGNFANPRDLT
+191 AGNYSNPRDLT

-212 TGNNRIQVLDASNG
+212 TGNNRIQVLDAATG

-234 GLTSTL
+234 GLPSTL
-240 GITAGKDSAGNN
+240 GITAGKDSTGNN

-263 IAVYSTAGTLKC
+263 IAVYSTTGTLKC
-275 TIPVPVLNG
+275 TIAVPVLNG

-310 DKFPPVVGTTCPQN
+310 DKFPPVVGTTCPQA

-333 NGALQFKRP
+333 NGPLQFKRP
-342 YGVAVDA
+342 YGVAVDG

-363 QEFNATGTTLI
+363 QEFNSTGSTLI
-374 ATYGDK
+374 ATFGDK

-422 PAQTYPAMFPA
+422 PAQSYPANFAP
-433 APQGFFN
+433 APQGVFN

-446 FDNAGNL
+446 FDGNGNL

-462 IQQFTPG
+462 IQQFRPG
-469 ADGAN
+469 ANGAS

-496 PRDISFAPGTGGN
+496 PRDISFAPSTN
-509 PGTLWVA
+509 TLWVA
-516 DTKNNRLLEFDTNG
+516 DTKNNRLLEFHTDGSSTG
-530 TSTNNFITV
+530 TSITV
-539 GGSLTWP
+539 GGALTWP
-546 YGVDASSGNGNVIVA
+546 YAVDASGGSMIVA
-561 DTFTNKVES
+561 DTFAAKVES
-570 WSRGSTTPNW
+570 WTGSTRNW
-580 STTTAGGTAFKAPY
+580 SATSSGGTSLKNPY
-594 DVAVANGTVY
+594 DVAVSKGVVY

-615 LNANTGAY
+615 LNAATGADM
-623 IATVGTGSLHSP
+623 GSFGAAYLHSP
-635 QGVAIDPTNGNIWV
+635 QGVAVDPTNGNIWV

-659 FPAAGGAPIQTVA
+659 FPAGGGAPIQTVS

-681 THLDVHVDASGNP
+681 AHLDVHVDAANHA

-703 DRIVILNLNEGP
+703 DRIVILDLNEGP

>member
-1 MRDRMPVVG
+1 MPFVG
-10 RRVGVVGFAVLAAS
+10 RRVVVVGFAVLAAS
-24 LWVTTALGAS
+24 LWVTSALGA
-34 TNLSGTVTAGG
+34 TSGFSGSVSAGG
-45 TPYMK
+45 ALYNK
-50 SIPVSQAGQI
+50 SIPVSDSGTI
-60 SATISWTSPSAVLT
+60 SATISWSTPSAVLT
-74 VAVVNPS
+74 VAIVNPS

-103 TGTYKIRVKAKSG
+103 TGSYKIRVKAKSG
-116 SSAFTGTVTYP
+116 SSDFTGSVTYP
-127 GIALPTFA
+127 GISVPTFA
-135 AQIGSGSAGHATVY
+135 AQLGGGTMGHATMY

-167 NDQIAAYSQS
+167 NDQVAAYNQA
-177 GTLLWRKGARGVRT
+177 GTQLWRKGLRGNRT
-191 PGNFANPRDLT
+191 AGNFANPRDLT

-226 NTIGSPWT
+226 STIGSPWT
-234 GLTSTL
+234 GLPSTL
-240 GITAGKDSAGNN
+240 GITAGKDSTGNN

-263 IAVYSTAGTLKC
+263 IAVYSTTGTLKC

-295 AAGNIYVAAYQQDHV
+295 AAGNIYVAAYQQDHL
-310 DKFPPVVGTTCPQN
+310 DKFPPVVGNTCPQN

-342 YGVAVDA
+342 YGVATDG

-363 QEFNATGTTLI
+363 QEFNSTGSTLI
-374 ATYGDK
+374 ATFG
-380 TPANGGSGD
+380 AGSPTGD
-389 FFQLRRVA
+389 FQQLRRVA

-422 PAQTYPAMFPA
+422 PAQTYPATFGAP
-433 APQGFFN
+433 PQGSFN

-446 FDNAGNL
+446 FDSNGNL

-462 IQQFTPG
+462 MQQFRPG
-469 ADGAN
+469 ADGET

-509 PGTLWVA
+509 PGTLWVS
-516 DTKNNRLLEFDTNG
+516 DTKNNRLLEFDMNG
-530 TSTNNFITV
+530 TSTGNSVIV
-539 GGSLTWP
+539 GGALTWP
-546 YGVDASSGNGNVIVA
+546 YAVDASGGNGSLIVA
-561 DTFTNKVES
+561 DTFANKVES
-570 WSRGSTTPNW
+570 WSRGGSTPNW

-659 FPAAGGAPIQTVA
+659 FPAAGGAAIQTVA

>member
-1 MRDRMPVVG
+1 MPFAGSRVV
-10 RRVGVVGFAVLAAS
+10 VVCFAVLAAS
-24 LWVTTALGAS
+24 LWVTSALGA
-34 TNLSGTVTAGG
+34 TSGFSGSVSAGG
-45 TPYMK
+45 ALYNK
-50 SIPVSQAGQI
+50 SIPVSDSGTI
-60 SATISWTSPSAVLT
+60 SATISWSTPSAVLT

-103 TGTYKIRVKAKSG
+103 TGSYKIRVKAKSG
-116 SSAFTGTVTYP
+116 SSDFTGSVTYP
-127 GIALPTFA
+127 GISVPTFA
-135 AQIGSGSAGHATVY
+135 AQLGGGTMGHATMY

-167 NDQIAAYSQS
+167 NDQVAAYNQA
-177 GTLLWRKGARGVRT
+177 GTQLWRKGLRGNRT
-191 PGNFANPRDLT
+191 AGNFANPRDLT

-226 NTIGSPWT
+226 STIGSPWT
-234 GLTSTL
+234 GLPSTL
-240 GITAGKDSAGNN
+240 GITAGKDSTGNN

-263 IAVYSTAGTLKC
+263 IAVYSTTGTLKC

-310 DKFPPVVGTTCPQN
+310 DKFPPVVGNTCPQN

-342 YGVAVDA
+342 YGVATDG

-363 QEFNATGTTLI
+363 QEFNGTGSTLI
-374 ATYGDK
+374 ATFG
-380 TPANGGSGD
+380 AGSPTGD
-389 FFQLRRVA
+389 FQQLRRIA

-422 PAQTYPAMFPA
+422 PAQTYPATFGAP
-433 APQGFFN
+433 PQGSFN

-446 FDNAGNL
+446 FDSNGNL

-462 IQQFTPG
+462 MQQFRPG
-469 ADGAN
+469 ADGET

-509 PGTLWVA
+509 PGTLWVS
-516 DTKNNRLLEFDTNG
+516 DTKNNRLLEFDMNG
-530 TSTNNFITV
+530 TSTGNSVIV
-539 GGSLTWP
+539 GGALTWP
-546 YGVDASSGNGNVIVA
+546 YAVDASGGNGSLIVA
-561 DTFTNKVES
+561 DTFANKVES
-570 WSRGSTTPNW
+570 WSRGSSTPNW
-580 STTTAGGTAFKAPY
+580 STNTAGGIGFKSPY
-594 DVAVANGTVY
+594 DVAVANGIVY

-615 LNANTGAY
+615 LNAATGAY
-623 IATVGTGSLHSP
+623 TGVSIGTGTLHSP

>member
-1 MRDRMPVVG
+1 MPFAG
-10 RRVGVVGFAVLAAS
+10 RRVVVVGFAVLAAS
-24 LWVTTALGAS
+24 LWVTSALGA
-34 TNLSGTVTAGG
+34 TSGFSGSVSAGG
-45 TPYMK
+45 ALYNK
-50 SIPVSQAGQI
+50 SIPVSDSGTI
-60 SATISWTSPSAVLT
+60 SATISWSTPSAVLT

-103 TGTYKIRVKAKSG
+103 TGSYKIRVKAKSG
-116 SSAFTGTVTYP
+116 SSDFTGSVTYP
-127 GIALPTFA
+127 GISVPTFA
-135 AQIGSGSAGHATVY
+135 AQLGGGTMGHATMY

-167 NDQIAAYSQS
+167 NDQVAAYNQA
-177 GTLLWRKGARGVRT
+177 GTQLWRKGLRGNRT
-191 PGNFANPRDLT
+191 AGNFANPRDLT

-226 NTIGSPWT
+226 STIGSPWT
-234 GLTSTL
+234 GLPSTL
-240 GITAGKDSAGNN
+240 GITAGKDSTGNN

-263 IAVYSTAGTLKC
+263 IAVYSTTGTLKC

-310 DKFPPVVGTTCPQN
+310 DKFPPVVGNTCPQN

-342 YGVAVDA
+342 YGVATDG

-363 QEFNATGTTLI
+363 QEFNSTGSTLI
-374 ATYGDK
+374 ATFG
-380 TPANGGSGD
+380 AGSPTGD
-389 FFQLRRVA
+389 FQQLRRVA

-422 PAQTYPAMFPA
+422 PAQTYPATFGAP
-433 APQGFFN
+433 PQGSFN

-446 FDNAGNL
+446 FDSNGNL

-462 IQQFTPG
+462 MQQFRPG
-469 ADGAN
+469 ADGET

-509 PGTLWVA
+509 PGTLWVS
-516 DTKNNRLLEFDTNG
+516 DTKNNRLLEFDMNG
-530 TSTNNFITV
+530 TSTGNSVIV
-539 GGSLTWP
+539 GGALTWP
-546 YGVDASSGNGNVIVA
+546 YAVDASGGNGSLIVA
-561 DTFTNKVES
+561 DTFANKVES
-570 WSRGSTTPNW
+570 WSRGSSTPNW
-580 STTTAGGTAFKAPY
+580 STNTAGGIGFKSPY
-594 DVAVANGTVY
+594 DVAVANGIVY

-615 LNANTGAY
+615 LNAATGAY
-623 IATVGTGSLHSP
+623 TGVSIGTGTLHSP

>member
-1 MRDRMPVVG
+1 MPFAG
-10 RRVGVVGFAVLAAS
+10 RRVVVVGFAVLAAS
-24 LWVTTALGAS
+24 LWVTSALGA
-34 TNLSGTVTAGG
+34 TSGFSGSVSAGG
-45 TPYMK
+45 ALYNK
-50 SIPVSQAGQI
+50 SIPVSDSGTI
-60 SATISWTSPSAVLT
+60 SATISWSTPSAVLT

-103 TGTYKIRVKAKSG
+103 TGSYKIRVKAKSG
-116 SSAFTGTVTYP
+116 SSDFTGSVTYP
-127 GIALPTFA
+127 GISVPTFA
-135 AQIGSGSAGHATVY
+135 AQLGGGTMGHATMY

-167 NDQIAAYSQS
+167 NDQVAAYNQA
-177 GTLLWRKGARGVRT
+177 GTQLWRKGLRGNRT
-191 PGNFANPRDLT
+191 AGNFANPRDLT

-226 NTIGSPWT
+226 STIGSPWT
-234 GLTSTL
+234 GLPSTL
-240 GITAGKDSAGNN
+240 GITAGKDSTGNN

-263 IAVYSTAGTLKC
+263 IAVYSTTGTLKC

-310 DKFPPVVGTTCPQN
+310 DKFPPVVGNTCPQN

-342 YGVAVDA
+342 YGVATDG

-363 QEFNATGTTLI
+363 QEFNSTGSTLI
-374 ATYGDK
+374 ATFG
-380 TPANGGSGD
+380 AGSPTGD
-389 FFQLRRVA
+389 FQQLRRVA

-422 PAQTYPAMFPA
+422 PAQTYPATFGAP
-433 APQGFFN
+433 PQGSFN

-446 FDNAGNL
+446 FDSNGNL

-462 IQQFTPG
+462 MQQFRPG
-469 ADGAN
+469 ADGET

-509 PGTLWVA
+509 PGTLWVS
-516 DTKNNRLLEFDTNG
+516 DTKNNRLLEFDMNG
-530 TSTNNFITV
+530 TSTGNSVTV
-539 GGSLTWP
+539 GGALTWP
-546 YGVDASSGNGNVIVA
+546 YAVDASGGNGSLIVA
-561 DTFTNKVES
+561 DTFANKVES
-570 WSRGSTTPNW
+570 WSRGSSTPNW
-580 STTTAGGTAFKAPY
+580 SATTAGGIGFKSPY
-594 DVAVANGTVY
+594 DVAVANGIVY

-615 LNANTGAY
+615 LNAATGAVHGRHPSAP
-623 IATVGTGSLHSP
+623 ATCTRPRAWRSIPPTATSGCRTPASTSWSSSP
-635 QGVAIDPTNGNIWV
+635 P
-649 SDTSF
+649 
-654 NKLVE
+654 
-659 FPAAGGAPIQTVA
+659 PAAPR
-672 APNGAFNHP
+672 
-681 THLDVHVDASGNP
+681 S
-694 YLYVADVYN
+694 
-703 DRIVILNLNEGP
+703 RR

>member
-1 MRDRMPVVG
+1 MPVVG
-10 RRVGVVGFAVLAAS
+10 RRVVVVGFAMLAAS
-24 LWVTTALGAS
+24 LWVTSALGAS

-74 VAVVNPS
+74 VAIVNPS
-81 GAQVAINST
+81 GAQVALNAT
-90 NANPKTVTFNATD
+90 NANPKTVNFNAID

-135 AQIGSGSAGHATVY
+135 AQIGSGSTGHATVY

-167 NDQIAAYSQS
+167 NDQVAAYSQS
-177 GTLLWRKGARGVRT
+177 GALLWRKGARGVRT
-191 PGNFANPRDLT
+191 AGNFANPRDLT

-226 NTIGSPWT
+226 STIGSPWT
-234 GLTSTL
+234 GLPSTL
-240 GITAGKDSAGNN
+240 GITAGKDSVGNN

-263 IAVYSTAGTLKC
+263 IAVFSTTGTLKC
-275 TIPVPVLNG
+275 TIAVPSTGSGSTL
-284 KTALPRDAATD
+284 KQALPRDAATD
-295 AAGNIYVAAYQQDHV
+295 AAGNVYVAAYQQDRM
-310 DKFPPVVGTTCPQN
+310 DEFGPVVGNTCPTTLTRT
-324 VNGGWGTSG
+324 WGTSG
-333 NGALQFKRP
+333 NGPLQFKRP
-342 YGVAVDA
+342 YGVAIDG

-422 PAQTYPAMFPA
+422 PAQTYPAMFSAP
-433 APQGFFN
+433 PQGFFN

-469 ADGAN
+469 ADGAT
-474 WSNGAMWGARGW
+474 WSKGAMWGARGW

-496 PRDISFAPGTGGN
+496 PRDISYAPSTN
-509 PGTLWVA
+509 TLWVA
-516 DTKNNRLLEFDTNG
+516 DTKNNRLLEFHTDG
-530 TSTNNFITV
+530 SSTNNSITV
-539 GGSLTWP
+539 GGPLTWP
-546 YGVDASSGNGNVIVA
+546 YAVDASGGSLIVA
-561 DTFTNKVES
+561 DTFANKVES
-570 WSRGSTTPNW
+570 WTGSTVNW
-580 STTTAGGTAFKAPY
+580 STSTANGIGLKSPY
-594 DVAVANGTVY
+594 DVAVADGIVY

-659 FPAAGGAPIQTVA
+659 FPAAGGAPIQTVS

-681 THLDVHVDASGNP
+681 THLDVHTDASGNA

-703 DRIVILNLNEGP
+703 DRVVILNLNEGP